1 MPTKAERY
9 PADWKKVS
17 HFVRFERAK
26 GQCEC
31 TGECG
36 LHNGQDLFFP
46 DAKRCSE
53 RHGEPAQWARGKV
66 ILTTAHL
73 NAKGGPC
80 QCDPL
85 CSNPDHLKAMCNR
98 CHLRYDAERHATA
111 RFMNGFNQLPKP
123 KKQRLLS
130 KLGIARK
137 RRRST

>member
-1 MPTKAERY
+1 MPTKEKY
-9 PADWKKVS
+9 PADWKQIS

-31 TGECG
+31 VGECG

-53 RHGEPAQWARGKV
+53 RHGEPAKWALGKV

-73 NAKGGPC
+73 NAEGGPC
-80 QCDPL
+80 QCRPL

-98 CHLRYDAERHATA
+98 CHLRYDSELHLKNRTA
-111 RFMNGFNQLPKP
+111 MKFNAAPKWM
-123 KKQRLLS
+123 KQRVLS